1 MKIRLRSLILASIAG
16 TLSMLVACGSNAS
29 TDTALTSAKSPSAV
43 QFYGAKI
50 AASVADLPTC
60 DSTRTGQLYYVLA
73 DSLFQFCATNGYQ
86 AIDLSGKTGSTG
98 SAGTNGTNGVDGA
111 PGIAGVNGTN
121 GVDGAPGIAG
131 ANGSNG
137 VDGAPGIAGVNGT
150 NGTNGVDGSS
160 CSVVVNTDESRTISC
175 TDGTKSTVENGK
187 SCTVVDNQ
195 DGSYNL
201 TCSGTT
207 VIVRN
212 GINGTNGLN
221 GSAGAVG
228 SSGSKGDAGS
238 NGTDGINCTVSDDHQ
253 GTLTQTC

>member
-1 MKIRLRSLILASIAG
+1 MKIRLHSIILAG
-16 TLSMLVACGSNAS
+16 TLFMLVACGNNTS
-29 TDTALTSAKSPSAV
+29 TDTALTTATDQTAV

-60 DSTRTGQLYYVLA
+60 DSSRTGQLYYVLA

-111 PGIAGVNGTN
+111 PGIAGV
-121 GVDGAPGIAG
+121 
-131 ANGSNG
+131 
-137 VDGAPGIAGVNGT
+137 